1 MNEKGI
7 TMFLPKGV
15 VLERRGGMVISRHMK
30 KFYVEGYYQ
39 NHFIRRVFT
48 NKAEAFKFFRQY
60 PK

>member
-1 MNEKGI
+1 
-7 TMFLPKGV
+7 MFLPKGV